1 MLYSPFLFI
10 LFLFSSCAL
19 FKTQPSL
26 ENKTIDSMVKSI
38 KVTGEGRGRLGIGQQ
53 SYLFSYE
60 AGLKDQD
67 WMLAV
72 SVPLHGE
79 EIMILHEIKQ
89 TTPPT
94 SSRESFEL
102 RIDHEMR
109 SRLSLGKITGRD
121 VTQELRAIIRFVM
134 SSDLG
139 LEKECNLKDQKVY
152 ECKMDKDIFHV
163 DRDHDSITIKKNIK
177 DTHYFEL
184 IGENYTDSTFQRTNF
199 YLRSQQEKAK
209 SQALMS
215 LELFWKH

>member
-1 MLYSPFLFI
+1 M
-10 LFLFSSCAL
+10 
-19 FKTQPSL
+19 

-38 KVTGEGRGRLGIGQQ
+38 KVIGEGRGRLGIGQQ
-53 SYLFSYE
+53 NYLFSCE

-79 EIMILHEIKQ
+79 EVMILHEIKRLNPA
-89 TTPPT
+89 TTK
-94 SSRESFEL
+94 RESFEL

-109 SRLSLGKITGRD
+109 NRLSLGKISGRD
-121 VTQELRAIIRFVM
+121 VTRELRSIIRFVM
-134 SSDLG
+134 SSELDLK
-139 LEKECNLKDQKVY
+139 KECQLQDQNIY
-152 ECKMDKDIFHV
+152 ECKMDQDVFHV
-163 DRDHDSITIKKNIK
+163 ARNSDSITIKKNIK

-184 IGENYTDSTFQRTNF
+184 IGENYSDSAFQRTNF